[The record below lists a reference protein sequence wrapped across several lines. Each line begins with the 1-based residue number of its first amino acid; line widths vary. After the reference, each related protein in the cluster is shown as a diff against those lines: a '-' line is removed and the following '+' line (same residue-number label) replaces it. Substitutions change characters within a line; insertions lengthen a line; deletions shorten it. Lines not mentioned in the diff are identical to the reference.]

1 MQTMSAM
8 PLRRSPDVPRIDVR
22 GLSKTFQLAGTAIEA
37 VRDVSFSVRRGEFV
51 ALLGPSGSGKSTVLN
66 MIATLIKPSSGQILI
81 DGTPVVAGKAT
92 PNVGYVFQR
101 DTLFPWRTVADN
113 IGYGLQL
120 AGVPEPERKQ
130 RIAACVAQ
138 AGLQGFEHAYP
149 SALSGGMR
157 QRAAL
162 MRTLVVEPQV
172 LLMDEPFGALDT
184 HTKIDMHD
192 VLLRIWDREQQTVL
206 VRDPRPRR
214 GADAGRPH
222 HPVFGAAR
230 PDQGHV
236 RGGFCPA
243 ARRGEGARDP
253 ALRRTVPAYLA
264 LARGGIR
271 QGPQPM
277 RRPRRPVSTLA
288 WQALICVAVLSI
300 WQWGYD
306 LHGRFPWVV
315 PDLLDPYFVSKPS
328 EIFEHFLI
336 LSCLKSKL
344 GVFNGWFNG
353 DFGRCMARY
362 DNNLWVATAVTL
374 KNTFFGF
381 VTGVSSGFAVG
392 LILGRSDR
400 LSAIFQP
407 FITAVNSI
415 PRIALAPIIVLA
427 FGIGD
432 TSKVV
437 TSWIVV
443 VFLVFFNTFEGARSI
458 DEGFVN
464 VARLLGASEWQ
475 ITRTVVIPSTMAWVF
490 ASLSPAISFALIGVI
505 VGEFIGAERGIG
517 RLIIESES
525 RAEASGM
532 MVAVIVLMLVGVALS
547 AMIWRLQAYLLRWQ
561 QHNLVE

>member
-1 MQTMSAM
+1 
-8 PLRRSPDVPRIDVR
+8 
-22 GLSKTFQLAGTAIEA
+22 
-37 VRDVSFSVRRGEFV
+37 
-51 ALLGPSGSGKSTVLN
+51 
-66 MIATLIKPSSGQILI
+66 
-81 DGTPVVAGKAT
+81 
-92 PNVGYVFQR
+92 
-101 DTLFPWRTVADN
+101 
-113 IGYGLQL
+113 
-120 AGVPEPERKQ
+120 
-130 RIAACVAQ
+130 
-138 AGLQGFEHAYP
+138 
-149 SALSGGMR
+149 
-157 QRAAL
+157 
-162 MRTLVVEPQV
+162 
-172 LLMDEPFGALDT
+172 
-184 HTKIDMHD
+184 
-192 VLLRIWDREQQTVL
+192 
-206 VRDPRPRR
+206 
-214 GADAGRPH
+214 
-222 HPVFGAAR
+222 
-230 PDQGHV
+230 
-236 RGGFCPA
+236 
-243 ARRGEGARDP
+243 
-253 ALRRTVPAYLA
+253 
-264 LARGGIR
+264 
-271 QGPQPM
+271 
-277 RRPRRPVSTLA
+277 LA
-288 WQALICVAVLSI
+288 WQALICVVALSI

-306 LHGRFPWVV
+306 LHGRFPWLV

-328 EIFEHFLI
+328 EIFQDFLV
-336 LSCLKSKL
+336 LSCITSKM
-344 GVFNGWFNG
+344 GVFNGWSNG
-353 DFGRCMARY
+353 DFGRCMARF

-374 KNTFFGF
+374 KNTLFGF
-381 VTGVSSGFAVG
+381 LTGVSTGFAVG

-464 VARLLGASEWQ
+464 AARLLGASEWQ

-561 QHNLVE
+561 ERNMVE

>member
-1 MQTMSAM
+1 
-8 PLRRSPDVPRIDVR
+8 
-22 GLSKTFQLAGTAIEA
+22 
-37 VRDVSFSVRRGEFV
+37 
-51 ALLGPSGSGKSTVLN
+51 
-66 MIATLIKPSSGQILI
+66 
-81 DGTPVVAGKAT
+81 
-92 PNVGYVFQR
+92 
-101 DTLFPWRTVADN
+101 
-113 IGYGLQL
+113 
-120 AGVPEPERKQ
+120 
-130 RIAACVAQ
+130 
-138 AGLQGFEHAYP
+138 
-149 SALSGGMR
+149 
-157 QRAAL
+157 
-162 MRTLVVEPQV
+162 
-172 LLMDEPFGALDT
+172 
-184 HTKIDMHD
+184 
-192 VLLRIWDREQQTVL
+192 
-206 VRDPRPRR
+206 
-214 GADAGRPH
+214 
-222 HPVFGAAR
+222 
-230 PDQGHV
+230 
-236 RGGFCPA
+236 
-243 ARRGEGARDP
+243 
-253 ALRRTVPAYLA
+253 
-264 LARGGIR
+264 
-271 QGPQPM
+271 
-277 RRPRRPVSTLA
+277 LA
-288 WQALICVAVLSI
+288 WQALICVVALSI

-306 LHGRFPWVV
+306 LHGRFPWLV

-328 EIFEHFLI
+328 EIFQDFLV
-336 LSCLKSKL
+336 LSCITSKM
-344 GVFNGWFNG
+344 GVFNGWSNG
-353 DFGRCMARY
+353 DFGRCMARF

-374 KNTFFGF
+374 KNTLFGF
-381 VTGVSSGFAVG
+381 LTGVSTGFAVG
-392 LILGRSDR
+392 LILGRTDR

-464 VARLLGASEWQ
+464 AARLLGASEWQ

-561 QHNLVE
+561 ERNMVE